1 MDNEMLE
8 VLKRL
13 ESKLDYNTQ
22 ELKRLESKFDD
33 NTQELKN
40 VNTKVDRI
48 EKKLDSVHDQTANLT
63 EFRTETKEGIET
75 IKKDISKLT
84 NVTKTNCFEIA
95 DLKAVK

>member
-1 MDNEMLE
+1 MDKEMLNE
-8 VLKRL
+8 LRAMFK
-13 ESKLDYNTQ
+13 E
-22 ELKRLESKFDD
+22 ELKAELEPIKAEIKEI
-33 NTQELKN
+33 NI
-40 VNTKVDRI
+40 KVDRI
-48 EKKLDSVHDQTANLT
+48 EKKLDSVHDQTADLT

>member
-1 MDNEMLE
+1 MDTQILE
-8 VLKRL
+8 ILKDMQKDIKDIN
-13 ESKLDYNTQ
+13 S
-22 ELKRLESKFDD
+22 
-33 NTQELKN
+33 
-40 VNTKVDRI
+40 KVDRI
-48 EKKLDSVHDQTANLT
+48 ETKVNSIHDQTADLT